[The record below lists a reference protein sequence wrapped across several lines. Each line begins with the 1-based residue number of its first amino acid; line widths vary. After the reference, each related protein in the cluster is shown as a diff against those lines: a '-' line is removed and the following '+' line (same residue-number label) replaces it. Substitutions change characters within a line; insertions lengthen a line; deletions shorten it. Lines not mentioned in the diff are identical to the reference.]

1 MGSSLITIESEAPPV
16 SPSAL
21 VSRSTLEKL
30 LMEKIL
36 QLNAQPEFQWQED
49 HTIYE
54 QDSDGSPAVRVS
66 VAGCP
71 VDFDLWAGLRNPAI
85 VGVFPAGFREI

>member
-1 MGSSLITIESEAPPV
+1 MKAKKELMLSAPIFNKKNIVRGFDPG
-16 SPSAL
+16 
-21 VSRSTLEKL
+21 